1 MKNYLQN
8 GHIVRVTTPA
18 GGIASGEALI
28 VGSIFG
34 IAAYSS
40 AEGDPLELA
49 TTGVYKLPKATAA
62 VLAVGARVAW
72 DNTAKEVTTPAAG
85 RFPIGV
91 AVETAGNG
99 VSSVAV
105 RLDGIATAAA

>member
-18 GGIASGEALI
+18 GGIASG
-28 VGSIFG
+28 
-34 IAAYSS
+34 
-40 AEGDPLELA
+40 
-49 TTGVYKLPKATAA
+49 
-62 VLAVGARVAW
+62 GARVSW
-72 DNTAKEVTTPAAG
+72 DNTTKEVTTPAAG

-91 AVETAGNG
+91 AVEAAGNG
-99 VSSVAV
+99 ATSVAV